1 MAPRLKPLKDEK
13 EISQVPVTEPVLVE
27 IALPPSG
34 LEQEPPADGQQ
45 QQKPIV
51 REPEQQDDGGAA
63 KLQRDLETM
72 KAADKIRQDE
82 VTRERKRADDAIK
95 QVQERDRQLADERAH
110 REQAVTDN
118 ITSALSGAQAEQ
130 ASAEQEYVAAAQN
143 QDYAAMAKA
152 QSKISRAAAKV
163 LNYEAAAAELDDRR
177 KAAEIDSQR
186 RPQPQAPQPVDVVT
200 AINTNPGLMQ
210 TERDWLLKHQE
221 VLVDRKKGILMEAAY
236 IRAVDAGH
244 SRGTD
249 EYFKF
254 LDREL
259 GFSKPPPKTEE
270 RTDDEEE
277 STIMAAPVSRD
288 NVSPSNGQSQQS
300 NRVVLT
306 PEQRDFAKS
315 MGVSELDYARN
326 VLKLRADKKSNPD
339 RYRA

>member
-13 EISQVPVTEPVLVE
+13 DIAAVPVTEPVLVE
-27 IALPPSG
+27 IALPPTG
-34 LEQEPPADGQQ
+34 QEPEPQGDGEQP
-45 QQKPIV
+45 QKTV
-51 REPEQQDDGGAA
+51 REPEQPDDGGAA

-72 KAADKIRQDE
+72 KAADKLRQDE

-95 QVQERDRQLADERAH
+95 QVQERDRQLVDERAH

-177 KAAEIDSQR
+177 KVAESEAQR
-186 RPQPQAPQPVDVVT
+186 RPAPQQQQPVDVVS
-200 AINTNPGLMQ
+200 AINNNPGIVQ
-210 TERDWLLKHQE
+210 TEKDWLLKHQE
-221 VLVDRKKGILMEAAY
+221 VLVDRQRGIELEAAY
-236 IRAVDAGH
+236 IKSQRKGLH
-244 SRGTD
+244 RGTD
-249 EYFKF
+249 AYFKF
-254 LDREL
+254 LDQEL
-259 GFSKPPPKTEE
+259 GYSEQPSKTEE

-315 MGVSELDYARN
+315 MGISEIDYAKN

>member
-13 EISQVPVTEPVLVE
+13 EISAVPVTEPVLVE
-27 IALPPSG
+27 IALPPTG
-34 LEQEPPADGQQ
+34 TEPEPAGDGEQRQPP
-45 QQKPIV
+45 V
-51 REPEQQDDGGAA
+51 REPEQPDDGGAA
-63 KLQRDLETM
+63 KLQRDLEAM
-72 KAADKIRQDE
+72 KAADKARQDE

-95 QVQERDRQLADERAH
+95 QVRERDQQLADERAH

-177 KAAEIDSQR
+177 KSAESEAQR
-186 RPQPQAPQPVDVVT
+186 RPQQQAQPVDVVT
-200 AINTNPGLMQ
+200 AINTNPGLVQ
-210 TERDWLLKHQE
+210 PEKDWLLKHQE
-221 VLVDRKKGILMEAAY
+221 VLVDRQRGVELEAAY
-236 IRAVDAGH
+236 IKSQRKGLH
-244 SRGTD
+244 RGTD
-249 EYFKF
+249 AYFKF
-254 LDREL
+254 LDQEL
-259 GFSKPPPKTEE
+259 GYSEAPKAEE

-288 NVSPSNGQSQQS
+288 NVSPSNGQAQS
-300 NRVVLT
+300 ASRVVLT
-306 PEQRDFAKS
+306 PEMREFARS
-315 MGVSELDYARN
+315 MGIKEEDYAKN
-326 VLKLRADKKSNPD
+326 VLKLKADKKANPD